1 MIASAAMRLVIVLF
15 VAAACGG
22 STGMSGPTI
31 NNRVEAEADPPPPEI
46 QSNDILGRDAVT
58 NRASV
63 KHVLVSWRGLDE
75 AYAGQQ
81 DPRGRARTREQADEL
96 AAAIL
101 AKVRAGEAIEPLMI
115 QFSEDP
121 GSNVEGNPYPVAP
134 DAQLVFEFK
143 RLSLRLNVGEAGLVL
158 TQFGWHVIKRV
169 E

>member
-1 MIASAAMRLVIVLF
+1 MMRFVL
-15 VAAACGG
+15 ALLLAACGG
-22 STGMSGPTI
+22 STGMSGPTM
-31 NNRVEAEADPPPPEI
+31 NNRLEAEAEPAPPEI
-46 QSNDILGRDAVT
+46 QSNDILARDAVT

-75 AYAGQQ
+75 AYGGHQ
-81 DPRGRARTREQADEL
+81 DPRGAARTREQADEL

-101 AKVRAGEAIEPLMI
+101 DKVRAGEAIEPLMV

-121 GSNVEGNPYPVAP
+121 GSNVEGNDYPVTP
-134 DAQLVFEFK
+134 DEKLVFEFK
-143 RLSLRLNVGEAGLVL
+143 RLSLRLEVGETGLVM